1 MYNFIKNLLRAE
13 TIKPITKEVFF
24 ISKKKLISN
33 KIYNFGN
40 KNPNKTFYVIKKFF
54 SPNGF
59 FSNLTFVLDH
69 YKFALNKKYVPI
81 VDMEN
86 FPTIYNEKEK
96 INKSHNA
103 WEYYFR
109 QLSKYK
115 LKDVY
120 QSKRV
125 IFSKDE
131 RLSRIHLDEN
141 NNIKKYLKKLRIRK
155 EIKLEYNKIKNK
167 IFKKNIKI
175 LGVFVSGSLQKI
187 VKGHALP
194 LPPKI
199 IIHEVAKIFNRYK
212 CNKIFL
218 VTEDISYLHK
228 FKKIFNK
235 KLIYLDRPRSK
246 INPFFNHNKHFSSYC
261 RKSHRYKL
269 GKEILIDAL
278 LLSNSQVFIG
288 SISNVPRFVKIYSSV
303 QQKAF
308 DIVTE
313 NNSYNRF
320 LARWNWYLKVYLSFF
335 FKKITYVIK

>member
-1 MYNFIKNLLRAE
+1 MYNFIKNLFRAE
-13 TIKPITKEVFF
+13 TIKPVTKEIFF
-24 ISKKKLISN
+24 ISKKKLMSN

-141 NNIKKYLKKLRIRK
+141 NNIKKILKKLRIRK

-187 VKGHALP
+187 VRGHALP

-199 IIHEVAKIFNRYK
+199 IIHEVAKIFNSYK

-228 FKKIFNK
+228 FKKKFNK

-288 SISNVPRFVKIYSSV
+288 SISNVTRFVKIYSSV

-320 LARWNWYLKVYLSFF
+320 LARWNWYLKFYLSFF